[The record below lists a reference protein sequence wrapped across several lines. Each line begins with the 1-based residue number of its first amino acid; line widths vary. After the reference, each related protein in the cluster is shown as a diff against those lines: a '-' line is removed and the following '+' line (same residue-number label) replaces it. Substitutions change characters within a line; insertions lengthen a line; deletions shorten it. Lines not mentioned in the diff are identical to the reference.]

1 MGSGGESGKM
11 ERESGGK
18 GTRAGRSE
26 AIRMCGKRFL
36 CMILLSYP
44 LWFGMLREIS
54 RLAVEERPLGG

>member
-1 MGSGGESGKM
+1 M